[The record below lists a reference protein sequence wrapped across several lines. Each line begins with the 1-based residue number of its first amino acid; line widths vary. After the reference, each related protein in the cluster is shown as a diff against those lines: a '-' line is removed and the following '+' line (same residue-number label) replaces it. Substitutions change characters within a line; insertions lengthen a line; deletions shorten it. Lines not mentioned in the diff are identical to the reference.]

1 MSEDP
6 DTGKTPPM
14 DALVQSSAPSLVADL
29 AHDLDAAFPELV
41 RAHQNGIYSGVRRF
55 VPGPAD
61 AEDVTQETFVR
72 AYRALQGY
80 SSQRIADLALPAWL
94 WTIALNLCRNAARR
108 RTRKPT
114 GASLSAVKEPAVAT
128 DTEAEAIAAVQETE
142 WQTRLETLAKPVR
155 TAIVLRHVVGLPYN
169 EVAEVLERPV
179 GTVKADVH
187 RGLARLR
194 RILEQEGEEL

>member
-1 MSEDP
+1 MTAP
-6 DTGKTPPM
+6 
-14 DALVQSSAPSLVADL
+14 VQSEARSLVAEL
-29 AHDLDAAFPELV
+29 AHDLDAAFGDLV

-61 AEDVTQETFVR
+61 AEDVTQETFIR
-72 AYRALQGY
+72 AYRALKGY
-80 SSQRIADLALPAWL
+80 SPRRIESLALPAWL

-114 GASLSAVKEPAVAT
+114 GASLSAVKEPAVAA
-128 DTEAEAIAAVQETE
+128 DTEAEAIAAVQERE
-142 WQTRLETLAKPVR
+142 WQTRLEALTEPVR
-155 TAIVLRHVVGLPYN
+155 TAVVLRHVVGLSYN
-169 EVAEVLERPV
+169 EVAEALGRPV

-194 RILEQEGEEL
+194 QILEQDGERL

>member
-6 DTGKTPPM
+6 DTGKTQPM
-14 DALVQSSAPSLVADL
+14 DALVQTNAGSLVAGL

-80 SSQRIADLALPAWL
+80 SSRRIADLALSAWL

-108 RTRKPT
+108 RTRKPA
-114 GASLSAVKEPAVAT
+114 GASLSAVKEPAVA
-128 DTEAEAIAAVQETE
+128 TEAEAIAAVQETE
-142 WQTRLETLAKPVR
+142 WQTRLETLARPVR
-155 TAIVLRHVVGLPYN
+155 TAIVLRHVVGLSYN

-194 RILEQEGEEL
+194 QILEQEGKEL